1 MSPARGKRTSFDP
14 ETLTPRRRHRR
25 AARRRRRRNGAVV
38 ALVVVAVL
46 GVIAGIGGGAAVF
59 AYGSSCD
66 LSSLRSVRIG
76 QNSFLFA
83 ADGSLLGSIPAERN
97 RQPVQVEGMS
107 PWIRKA
113 TIAVED
119 RRFFAHDGVDIEG
132 IARAAVADVKAGRI
146 VEGGST
152 ITQQLVRNLY
162 ISRERTVQRKLKE
175 ACLATKLDDA
185 WTKHRILTTY
195 LNQVYYGSQAYGIEA
210 AAQTFFSRPAL
221 DLTLSQ
227 SALLAGLTQAPS
239 VYNPFTAPARARA
252 RRQTVLRAMLE
263 TGVITR
269 RQHARAAKSGLG
281 LEPGR
286 LYSRIR
292 EPYFFGYVRDRL
304 IEEYGAATVRSGGL
318 RVYTT
323 IKPRYQRL
331 AEEAI
336 RSTLT
341 EPTDPASALISIS
354 PRTGA
359 IRAMAAVIPNRPNN
373 EFNLLSQARRQPGST
388 FKTFVLAAAVEMGIN
403 PDSTYYVSAPF
414 TYRVHPAGNC
424 DDGSWW
430 CVHTYANDYYG
441 WSSIRSATIRSDNA
455 VYAQLTLDVTAEKVA
470 ETARRMGVRS
480 TLDVNGDYVPS
491 IGLGSVAV
499 SPLDLAS
506 AYATL
511 AAGGVYAEPMAI
523 RRVVLPNG
531 KEDRDAGWGVPRR
544 RRAISEGTAAIVT
557 RILEQNMQSG
567 TGNASCVRAS
577 RGREDRDQRGAQGR
591 VVRRLHARSGDDRL
605 DGVHEGRDPDG
616 ERPRD
621 RGQRRELPRR
631 DLAAVH
637 GALARRDRAA
647 RVPGAFRLARP
658 GSPSRAASTRSRTTP
673 RTRPRRRPRRPRRR
687 RRNRRSRRSCRAG
700 SPDAHVHARP
710 ADASRKRSPASS
722 IGRSRSPRSSSRS
735 SMRPEESS
743 PSLRVLAPTF
753 RRFRARRWTD
763 SRCAKAR
770 RREPSRSSARVAAG
784 APSLSLLEPGSAAAI
799 ATGGVVPEG
808 ADTIVPVELTTEE
821 DGQVRIGE
829 RARAA
834 AHIRPRGGDVREGAV
849 VVPGGSSPRPCSD
862 RRARGVRRGRGQL
875 RSAASRSGA
884 RNGK

>member
-1 MSPARGKRTSFDP
+1 MSPTRGKRPSLDP
-14 ETLTPRRRHRR
+14 ETLVPRRRHRR
-25 AARRRRRRNGAVV
+25 AARRRRRRRGAVV
-38 ALVVVAVL
+38 VL
-46 GVIAGIGGGAAVF
+46 GVIALLGVAAGIGGGAAVF

-175 ACLATKLDDA
+175 ACLATKLDNA

-210 AAQTFFSRPAL
+210 AAQTFFSRNAL

-239 VYNPFTAPARARA
+239 IYNPFTAPARARA
-252 RRQTVLRAMLE
+252 RRATVLRAMLE

-269 RQHARAAKSGLG
+269 PQHARASKSGLG

-286 LYSRIR
+286 LYSKIR

-336 RSTLT
+336 KGTLT
-341 EPTDPASALISIS
+341 EPTDPAAALISIS

-359 IRAMAAVIPNRPNN
+359 IRAMAAVIPNRPKN

-480 TLDVNGDYVPS
+480 ALDVNGAHVPS

-506 AYATL
+506 GYATL

-523 RRVVLPNG
+523 RRVVLASG

-567 TGNASCVRAS
+567 TGTRAAF
-577 RGREDRDQRGAQGR
+577 GRPAAGKTGTNEEHKDAWFAGYTPDLATTVWIGYTKGEIPMENVHGIAVSGGSFPAEIW
-591 VVRRLHARSGDDRL
+591 RLFMEPSL
-605 DGVHEGRDPDG
+605 DAIEPSAFPEPSVWPTWEPFT
-616 ERPRD
+616 
-621 RGQRRELPRR
+621 RGQY
-631 DLAAVH
+631 
-637 GALARRDRAA
+637 ALTYD
-647 RVPGAFRLARP
+647 
-658 GSPSRAASTRSRTTP
+658 PSYTPSTTETQEAETTE
-673 RTRPRRRPRRPRRR
+673 
-687 RRNRRSRRSCRAG
+687 AE
-700 SPDAHVHARP
+700 P
-710 ADASRKRSPASS
+710 A
-722 IGRSRSPRSSSRS
+722 
-735 SMRPEESS
+735 
-743 PSLRVLAPTF
+743 
-753 RRFRARRWTD
+753 
-763 SRCAKAR
+763 
-770 RREPSRSSARVAAG
+770 EP
-784 APSLSLLEPGSAAAI
+784 
-799 ATGGVVPEG
+799 
-808 ADTIVPVELTTEE
+808 TIVP
-821 DGQVRIGE
+821 
-829 RARAA
+829 
-834 AHIRPRGGDVREGAV
+834 
-849 VVPGGSSPRPCSD
+849 
-862 RRARGVRRGRGQL
+862 
-875 RSAASRSGA
+875 SRLP
-884 RNGK
+884 

>member
-1 MSPARGKRTSFDP
+1 MSTTRGRRTSLDP
-14 ETLTPRRRHRR
+14 ETLLPKGRHHR
-25 AARRRRRRNGAVV
+25 AARRRRRKHGAVI
-38 ALVVVAVL
+38 ALAVIAIL

-66 LSSLRSVRIG
+66 LSSLRSIRIG
-76 QNSFLFA
+76 QNSFLYA
-83 ADGSLLGSIPAERN
+83 ANGSLLGSIPAERN
-97 RQPVQVEGMS
+97 RQPVQIDGMS

-119 RRFFAHDGVDIEG
+119 RRFFEHDGVDIEG

-162 ISRERTVQRKLKE
+162 ISRERTVQRKVKE
-175 ACLATKLDDA
+175 ACLATKLDGA

-210 AAQTFFSRPAL
+210 ASQTFFSRPAL
-221 DLTLSQ
+221 ELTLSQ

-239 VYNPFTAPARARA
+239 SYNPFTAPGRARA
-252 RRQTVLRAMLE
+252 RRALVLRAMLE
-263 TGVITR
+263 TGVITK
-269 RQHARAAKSGLG
+269 RQHTRAAKSNLG

-286 LYSRIR
+286 LYSQIR

-304 IEEYGAATVRSGGL
+304 IEEYGPAVVRSGGL

-331 AEEAI
+331 AEQAI
-336 RSTLT
+336 RNTLT
-341 EPTDPASALISIS
+341 EPTDPAAALISIS

-359 IRAMAAVIPNRPNN
+359 IRAMAAVIPNRPKN

-441 WSSIRSATIRSDNA
+441 WSSIRSATIRSDNS
-455 VYAQLTLDVTAEKVA
+455 VYAQLTLDVTPERVA
-470 ETARRMGVRS
+470 ETARKMGVQ
-480 TLDVNGDYVPS
+480 TPLAKVPS

-511 AAGGVYAEPMAI
+511 AAEGVYAEPMAI
-523 RRVVLPNG
+523 RRVVLPSG
-531 KEDRDAGWGVPRR
+531 REDKDARWGVPKR

-567 TGNASCVRAS
+567 TGTRAAF
-577 RGREDRDQRGAQGR
+577 GRPAAGKTGTNEEHKDAWFAGYT
-591 VVRRLHARSGDDRL
+591 
-605 DGVHEGRDPDG
+605 P
-616 ERPRD
+616 
-621 RGQRRELPRR
+621 
-631 DLAAVH
+631 DLATTVWMGYTKAEIPMRNVH
-637 GALARRDRAA
+637 GIAVSGGSFPAEMW
-647 RVPGAFRLARP
+647 RLF
-658 GSPSRAASTRSRTTP
+658 
-673 RTRPRRRPRRPRRR
+673 
-687 RRNRRSRRSCRAG
+687 
-700 SPDAHVHARP
+700 
-710 ADASRKRSPASS
+710 
-722 IGRSRSPRSSSRS
+722 
-735 SMRPEESS
+735 ME
-743 PSLRVLAPTF
+743 PSLDSIEPSAFPEPSVWPTWEPFTRGEYALTYDPSYTPTYTPEPETEETEPPKKEPAAPTV
-753 RRFRARRWTD
+753 
-763 SRCAKAR
+763 S
-770 RREPSRSSARVAAG
+770 
-784 APSLSLLEPGSAAAI
+784 PGQ
-799 ATGGVVPEG
+799 G
-808 ADTIVPVELTTEE
+808 L
-821 DGQVRIGE
+821 
-829 RARAA
+829 
-834 AHIRPRGGDVREGAV
+834 
-849 VVPGGSSPRPCSD
+849 
-862 RRARGVRRGRGQL
+862 
-875 RSAASRSGA
+875 
-884 RNGK
+884 